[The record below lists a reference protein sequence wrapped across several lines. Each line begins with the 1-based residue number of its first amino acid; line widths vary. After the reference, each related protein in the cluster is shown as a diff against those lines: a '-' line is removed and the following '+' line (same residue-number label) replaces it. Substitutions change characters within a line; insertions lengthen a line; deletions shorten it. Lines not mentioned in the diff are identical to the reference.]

1 MNEKLHAMRH
11 SCAHVLAA
19 AVQKLYPDA
28 KFGVGPVV
36 DNGFYYDISLDKT
49 LSETDLKA
57 IQKEMQKIINQ
68 KHEMIREELSLDE
81 GIELFKKMKQ
91 DFKVELLYDLKTKGT
106 TKFGEDE
113 SADIDINNPEVATI
127 YKTGEF
133 TDLCRGP
140 HVANTSEIVAFK
152 LSKIAGAYWRGNDQN
167 PQMQRI
173 YGLCFETKEDL
184 DAYEKMMEEAK
195 KRDHRKLGQELDLFA
210 FSDLVGPGLPLFTPR
225 GTVMR
230 EQLTSFVWEI
240 MKPYGYTKVDI
251 PHIAKSDLYKVSGH
265 WDKFADDIFKV
276 HSDKTDTVFVMKPMN
291 CPHHTQIY
299 ASRMRSYRDLPIR
312 YSEVTKV
319 YRDENTGQLQGL
331 SRVRSITQDDAH
343 VFCMMSQVKDE
354 AKSLYEIIT
363 KFYAAFE
370 MPLSIRLSIHDED
383 NMDKYLGGKE
393 VWKKS
398 VGMLE
403 DLLKELGKDYVTAPG
418 EAAFY
423 GPKIDFIAT
432 DAIGREWQLATVQL
446 DFNLPER
453 FELEYV
459 DEKNGRE
466 RPVMLHRAILG
477 SVERFMGVMI
487 EHYAGAF
494 PMWLAPEQIRIAP
507 VSDDY
512 IDFAK
517 ELKAKLVDVNIR
529 VDIDSSTETVGKKIR
544 AAAQM
549 KVPWTIVVGEKE
561 VAGNDLKI
569 NVFGQVDDLIIA
581 QDKIVEEAQKAGK
594 MPL

>member
-1 MNEKLHAMRH
+1 
-11 SCAHVLAA
+11 
-19 AVQKLYPDA
+19 
-28 KFGVGPVV
+28 
-36 DNGFYYDISLDKT
+36 
-49 LSETDLKA
+49 
-57 IQKEMQKIINQ
+57 
-68 KHEMIREELSLDE
+68 
-81 GIELFKKMKQ
+81 
-91 DFKVELLYDLKTKGT
+91 
-106 TKFGEDE
+106 
-113 SADIDINNPEVATI
+113 
-127 YKTGEF
+127 
-133 TDLCRGP
+133 
-140 HVANTSEIVAFK
+140 
-152 LSKIAGAYWRGNDQN
+152 
-167 PQMQRI
+167 
-173 YGLCFETKEDL
+173 
-184 DAYEKMMEEAK
+184 
-195 KRDHRKLGQELDLFA
+195 
-210 FSDLVGPGLPLFTPR
+210 
-225 GTVMR
+225 
-230 EQLTSFVWEI
+230 
-240 MKPYGYTKVDI
+240 
-251 PHIAKSDLYKVSGH
+251 
-265 WDKFADDIFKV
+265 
-276 HSDKTDTVFVMKPMN
+276 
-291 CPHHTQIY
+291 
-299 ASRMRSYRDLPIR
+299 
-312 YSEVTKV
+312 
-319 YRDENTGQLQGL
+319 
-331 SRVRSITQDDAH
+331 
-343 VFCMMSQVKDE
+343 MMSQVKDE